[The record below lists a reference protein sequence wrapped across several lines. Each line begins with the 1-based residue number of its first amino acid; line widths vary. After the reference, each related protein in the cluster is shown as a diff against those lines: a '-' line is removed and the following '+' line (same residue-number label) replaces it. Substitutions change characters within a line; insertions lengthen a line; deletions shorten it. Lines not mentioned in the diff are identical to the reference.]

1 MMLFKDIN
9 MSISHKEIAVDN
21 KAFHIDKLV
30 NKDVFMVA
38 LPSAHGVRVHSLLG
52 LKNVLVT
59 G

>member
-1 MMLFKDIN
+1 
-9 MSISHKEIAVDN
+9 MSISHKENAVDN

-30 NKDVFMVA
+30 NKDKFMVA

-59 G
+59 S